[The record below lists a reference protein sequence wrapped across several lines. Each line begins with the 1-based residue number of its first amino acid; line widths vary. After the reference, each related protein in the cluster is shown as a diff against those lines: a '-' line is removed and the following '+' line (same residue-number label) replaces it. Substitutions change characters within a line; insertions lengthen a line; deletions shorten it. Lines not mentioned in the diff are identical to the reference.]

1 MISIKKINS
10 NNIYLISDI
19 HANLNLFKKAIKD
32 IDLDKEYLF
41 ILGDLFEKG
50 NLNIKTLDYLM
61 DLKER
66 YPNNLF
72 MIRGNCDNVLKEFYY
87 PRDKEKLKRYS
98 LVLKKT
104 ILNEFLEGI
113 GININSSYDLDKALD
128 LVIIKYKKYF
138 DFVNNLD
145 EGYFINEKIL
155 LTHADLDESIKKSII
170 LKEEFNKFK
179 YKLNVVGHMPVM
191 MYKDSPNMDPLKIK
205 DVLYIDG
212 GNNVVEFG
220 GLNLVKLDLDTLNYT
235 FTTFYNYRLA
245 YVIKDI
251 EGSGN
256 IYIPKKTKV
265 DKFELINDFY
275 KVYINEK
282 LLYVTKNNLINNSY
296 CYDASNIFLSLN
308 KNDLVNVAYMGKD
321 ISIIIKNNNA
331 GFVYTK
337 YLKML
342 N

>member
-1 MISIKKINS
+1 MEIKNK
-10 NNIYLISDI
+10 
-19 HANLNLFKKAIKD
+19 
-32 IDLDKEYLF
+32 
-41 ILGDLFEKG
+41 
-50 NLNIKTLDYLM
+50 
-61 DLKER
+61 

-72 MIRGNCDNVLKEFYY
+72 LLRGNCDNVLKEFFY

-98 LVLKKT
+98 LVLKNT

-113 GININSSYDLDKALD
+113 GIDIYSDYDLDKVLD
-128 LVIIKYKKYF
+128 LILIKYKKYF
-138 DFVNNLD
+138 DFILNLN
-145 EGYFINEKIL
+145 EGYFINDKVL
-155 LTHADLDESIKKSII
+155 LTHADLFESINKSII
-170 LKEEFNKFK
+170 SKAEFTKFK
-179 YKLNVVGHMPVM
+179 YSLNVVGHMPVM
-191 MYKDSPNMDPLKIK
+191 MYKNTANMDPLLINN
-205 DVLYIDG
+205 VLYIDG

-220 GLNLVKLDLDTLNYT
+220 GLNLVNLNLDTLNYS
-235 FTTFYNYRLA
+235 FKTFYNYQLA
-245 YVIKDI
+245 RVKNDI
-251 EGSGN
+251 IGSGN
-256 IYIPKKTKV
+256 IYIPKKTKI

-296 CYDASNIFLSLN
+296 CYDACNIFLSLN